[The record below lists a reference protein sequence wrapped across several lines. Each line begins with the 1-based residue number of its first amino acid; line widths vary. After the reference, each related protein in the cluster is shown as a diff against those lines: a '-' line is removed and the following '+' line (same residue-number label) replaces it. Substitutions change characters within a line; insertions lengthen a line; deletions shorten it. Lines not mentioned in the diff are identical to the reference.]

1 MLCNRTQKPLLLL
14 FVVVEL
20 VGVAKSV
27 VCHSHV
33 LQLAPGAFGQAAV
46 VLALHIVVQHPL
58 WFVHWHLIHDRVAM
72 PRVAKTK
79 DPVGVLVQGFPLD
92 SR

>member
-1 MLCNRTQKPLLLL
+1 M
-14 FVVVEL
+14 VEL

-33 LQLAPGAFGQAAV
+33 LQLAPGTFGQAAV
-46 VLALHIVVQHPL
+46 ILALHIVVQHPL
-58 WFVHWHLIHDRVAM
+58 WFVHWYLVHDRVAM
-72 PRVAKTK
+72 VRVAQAK
-79 DPVGVLVQGFPLD
+79 DPVGVLVQGFTLD